1 MADDQA
7 IKVSYCV
14 NGHPGVSHTENECP
28 VCHALAETRGLTS
41 RLNAREE
48 EVKAHME
55 LLAAAMERAE
65 KAEKERAEAVAWG
78 QRVEAAIVKHYPVGW
93 AYDGA
98 SPELM
103 VNNVYQHGE
112 EEIAVELKRAY
123 AERDSLRRA
132 LEEIQSRIKVSMSP
146 ILIVPT
152 ISILAARALA
162 GEEGR

>member
-65 KAEKERAEAVAWG
+65 KAEKERDQAQKLLGYRGHDIEAMAMNSSETLKAL
-78 QRVEAAIVKHYPVGW
+78 RK
-93 AYDGA
+93 
-98 SPELM
+98 
-103 VNNVYQHGE
+103 
-112 EEIAVELKRAY
+112 IA

-132 LEEIQSRIKVSMSP
+132 LEKYGHHVNCYWDAHTNCECG
-146 ILIVPT
+146 LT
-152 ISILAARALA
+152 GLLAARALA
-162 GEEGR
+162 GQEDTNG